1 MVRGADAAGL
11 QITLCAAKESG
22 AREFKG
28 HLLVRLFVSNTIFFG
43 YSGVHKCFI
52 FTLVLTVTEGY
63 LGFQI
68 AHPPS

>member
-1 MVRGADAAGL
+1 M
-11 QITLCAAKESG
+11 C
-22 AREFKG
+22 EFKG
-28 HLLVRLFVSNTIFFG
+28 HLLVRLFVNNAIFFG